1 MLDLASL
8 KVTATA
14 ETRSVDDQ
22 AAWLDDRT
30 LAYTV
35 RDSGGNP
42 EVWATPADGSGTA
55 ALLVRAAESP
65 AVLRQ

>member
-1 MLDLASL
+1 MKEAVDADPGKGWRLSVLDLASL

-14 ETRSVDDQ
+14 ESRSIDDQ

-42 EVWATPADGSGTA
+42 EV
-55 ALLVRAAESP
+55 
-65 AVLRQ
+65 